1 MSDRFSRRDLPRATS
16 QLRAEKRG
24 GKPVIVGYAAVFYK
38 EGDTGT
44 EFRLATDMVE
54 RIMPGAFDAALREDD
69 VRALFNHERS
79 NLLGRRKPGD
89 SSATLRLSV
98 DDVGLLYEIDPPD
111 TQVARDLLVSLERGD
126 VDGSSFQ
133 FDVYTS
139 WGAKRGDV
147 TWREIN
153 GLSVREIRSLELL
166 DVGPVVFPAYA
177 GTSSGV
183 RSNDAELT
191 RIRQEMQAA
200 IQRSAPSDD
209 EDELL
214 LAAALARPLAK

>member
-1 MSDRFSRRDLPRATS
+1 MNERFARRDLTRATS

-24 GKPVIVGYAAVFYK
+24 GKQVIVGYAAVFYK
-38 EGDTGT
+38 EGDPGT
-44 EFRLATDMVE
+44 EFRLWSDMVE

-69 VRALFNHERS
+69 VRALFNHERN

-111 TQVARDLLVSLERGD
+111 TQVARDLLTSLERGD

-133 FDVYTS
+133 FDVYTNY
-139 WGAKRGDV
+139 GAKRGDI
-147 TWREIN
+147 TWRETN
-153 GLSVREIRSLELL
+153 GVTIREIRSLELL

-177 GTSSGV
+177 STSSGV

-191 RIRQEMQAA
+191 RMRQEKQLALK
-200 IQRSAPSDD
+200 RDTSADD

-214 LAAALARPLAK
+214 LAAALARPLAS